1 MRRLT
6 KLAIAFIL
14 VAAAY
19 GVLHPVGGDNR
30 VIALRTND
38 RMERQLIWQGAGQND
53 QNLKL
58 LLAQKIYA
66 GDGSVSDRHGDAGNR
81 SSSADGQGRPS
92 S

>member
-1 MRRLT
+1 MRSLT
-6 KLAIAFIL
+6 KLAIAFVL

-19 GVLHPVGGDNR
+19 GVLHPVGGNNQK
-30 VIALRTND
+30 IAVRTND
-38 RMERQLIWQGAGQND
+38 RIERHLIWQGDGQND

-58 LLAQKIYA
+58 LLAEKIYE
-66 GDGSVSDRHGDAGNR
+66 GGGGVSVRPGEPADR